1 MNLGGSKWIMHM
13 LHVTTSN
20 LFLSP
25 TFKNQ
30 INIFSKTGLVLGN
43 PYLLKNNIFDKRLL
57 KALEF
62 ESDNWSP
69 FVN

>member
-1 MNLGGSKWIMHM
+1 M

-20 LFLSP
+20 LYLSP

-43 PYLLKNNIFDKRLL
+43 PYLLKNNIFDKMLL
-57 KALEF
+57 NALKL

>member
-1 MNLGGSKWIMHM
+1 M

-20 LFLSP
+20 LYLSP

-30 INIFSKTGLVLGN
+30 TEVIDILAAEKKLLKN
-43 PYLLKNNIFDKRLL
+43 LLKNNISDKMLL
-57 KALEF
+57 NALEF